1 MQLHDTMTCPHQ
13 LNPAGGLA
21 GWRLCA
27 MLLITLW
34 LHGCQT
40 PQLVD
45 PVTVTPS
52 ATPHVSKAKTI
63 TPPKALSSASAD
75 SASTPDASSAATTGS
90 GSAGQQHN
98 RSSLESDTQGQPDS
112 KNQHQQLASELRLQS
127 QALIENAQSLLDANQ
142 TASPMTDLSREVAA
156 DTGTRASIAADTIRA
171 AADTLDLAAV
181 AVVNADSTAARA
193 VASTHLAEA
202 RLALIIA
209 AQNLDQ
215 ARADK
220 DPQPAL
226 ALAERTLA
234 SATRLVVLATGLL
247 DASVSD
253 IAATETLPPLAS
265 SATNAATHALDEA
278 LNASITQFDGQ
289 LSVSRQQLLE
299 TAAPLPSA
307 ALVIQQSPSV
317 TNALTQTIG
326 LGQRGSL
333 EPLTATFSA
342 PQDDD
347 IIAKQL
353 WEAASAETDIERQ
366 EKLWEAYRR
375 YRSGQ

>member
-127 QALIENAQSLLDANQ
+127 QALIENAQ
-142 TASPMTDLSREVAA
+142 
-156 DTGTRASIAADTIRA
+156 
-171 AADTLDLAAV
+171 
-181 AVVNADSTAARA
+181 
-193 VASTHLAEA
+193 
-202 RLALIIA
+202 
-209 AQNLDQ
+209 
-215 ARADK
+215 
-220 DPQPAL
+220 
-226 ALAERTLA
+226 
-234 SATRLVVLATGLL
+234 
-247 DASVSD
+247 
-253 IAATETLPPLAS
+253 
-265 SATNAATHALDEA
+265 
-278 LNASITQFDGQ
+278 
-289 LSVSRQQLLE
+289 
-299 TAAPLPSA
+299 
-307 ALVIQQSPSV
+307 
-317 TNALTQTIG
+317 
-326 LGQRGSL
+326 
-333 EPLTATFSA
+333 
-342 PQDDD
+342 
-347 IIAKQL
+347 
-353 WEAASAETDIERQ
+353 
-366 EKLWEAYRR
+366 
-375 YRSGQ
+375 